1 MVLRAE
7 GRIILLFLLLI
18 VICYTTLSFLRYSEG
33 KRARLLFQDKVQ
45 EENVL
50 FDKIIKLKGSSLE
63 TFVNDYTFWDDMVR
77 FVRTGDKK
85 WAHDNIDIS
94 FPSYTINAA
103 WVYKTDCSLVY
114 STNTLED
121 ASLKEIPLA
130 KEAVQKLFTHGYFHN
145 FFIPTSKG
153 LMEIRSAPIQ
163 PTADSK
169 RITPPQGY
177 FFAGRL
183 WDEKYTAELSSLTES
198 TIKILP
204 AVQSG
209 TAETNQEKGIIIISR
224 TLTDWDGKPLMQ
236 VYARSNYPVLREI
249 YRLSNEQFIF
259 TIIFSSVTLALL
271 ILFFTYWVNKPLASL
286 SRSLHTEDATPLIN
300 LRNNKTEFGE
310 LATLIAQ
317 FFEQKA
323 KLTEETTRHRQIEET
338 LIESEEIFRTIIENI
353 NIGIYRLAIE
363 RDEHGPYG
371 RLVQANPALVKILG
385 YESTDSFKGVHIAD
399 HYESPEDRKFIME
412 EIMKKGIVKNREF
425 RLRKKDGTPLWA
437 SVTGKAHYDEH
448 GNILWVD
455 GIIEDITEHK
465 QMEEEREKLIQALQ
479 EALNNIKT
487 LSGLLPICA
496 SCKKVRDDQGY
507 WTQIEAYVSDHS
519 EAEFSHGLCPDCA
532 KKYYDELAK
541 LKSQS

>member
-1 MVLRAE
+1 MVLRVE
-7 GRIILLFLLLI
+7 GRIILLLLLLVLI
-18 VICYTTLSFLRYSEG
+18 SHTALTFLRYSEG
-33 KRARLLFQDKVQ
+33 KRARLLFQDKIQ

-94 FPSYTINAA
+94 FPNYTINAA

-130 KEAVQKLFTHGYFHN
+130 KEAVQKLFTHGYCHN

-153 LMEIRSAPIQ
+153 LMEIRSAPIR

-236 VYARSNYPVLREI
+236 VHARSNYPVLREI

-259 TIIFSSVTLALL
+259 TIIFSSVTLVLL

-286 SRSLHTEDATPLIN
+286 SKSLHTEDATPLIN
-300 LRNNKTEFGE
+300 LRSNKTEFGE

-323 KLTEETTRHRQIEET
+323 KLTEEITRRRQIEET

-363 RDEHGPYG
+363 RDEHGLYG
-371 RLVQANPALVKILG
+371 RYAQANPALVKILG
-385 YESTDSFKGVHIAD
+385 YESLDSFKRVHIAD

-412 EIMKKGIVKNREF
+412 EIMKKGILKNREF

-465 QMEEEREKLIQALQ
+465 RMEEEREKLIQALQ

-507 WTQIEAYVSDHS
+507 WTQIEAYISDHS
-519 EAEFSHGLCPDCA
+519 EAEFTHGLCPDCA
-532 KKYYDELAK
+532 KKYYDELQK